1 MIYENQLICLKFDI
15 IVYEIMKNIEEKRIV
30 PVSLAAVLVSKLSYT
45 DLALSCP
52 LKAIISSKRHN
63 CHDLTFMVH
72 ELVDLNLK

>member
-1 MIYENQLICLKFDI
+1 MNES
-15 IVYEIMKNIEEKRIV
+15 MKNVEEKRVV

-45 DLALSCP
+45 DLALSFP

-63 CHDLTFMVH
+63 CHDLTCIVL